1 MSLVARRAL
10 ASVVVRPVGA
20 KRIIARPLSLNKN
33 AYLVRRRPRARSDA
47 RARQE
52 EWNGLR
58 EDTHKTW
65 RITTCA
71 F

>member
-20 KRIIARPLSLNKN
+20 VS
-33 AYLVRRRPRARSDA
+33 RRPRARSDA